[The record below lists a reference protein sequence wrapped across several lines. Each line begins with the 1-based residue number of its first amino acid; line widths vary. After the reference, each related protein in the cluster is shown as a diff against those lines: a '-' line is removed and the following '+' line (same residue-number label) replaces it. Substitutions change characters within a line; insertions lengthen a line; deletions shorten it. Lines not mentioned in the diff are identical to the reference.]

1 MRKSRLLHRGHTG
14 CSFLLRAAVA
24 IVALAAV
31 TSCPRAAVTVTAGP
45 HGQYS
50 TIQAAVTQVIA
61 NGGGDVLVE
70 VKFCHS
76 PLGYDYVCPYVENLL
91 IQTTGEL
98 NLRGGW
104 HSDFASQYD
113 DGTLSQIKGT
123 GSIAPVMLLVAANG
137 TIRVTNF
144 DVDGT
149 GVAGN
154 SQTLGIAANSGASSL
169 IVILG
174 NRIHDHSLLTTAG
187 TGYSGG
193 AGIHAVAN
201 GANAKVTIDANEIFD
216 NVVYGTDNAASYG
229 GGVTLDTLSGGQGFF
244 DLNDVHGNSVSNV
257 NNGACHGGG
266 LWARANTGYIQLDG
280 NQYTGNMQFACSNGA
295 SGDAAE
301 ISAANSAEVD
311 VRNERWTSNAVAND
325 PGVYEVFMHA
335 ESDAA
340 IYAGNGLVTHG
351 TWGGLYASSDASNAH
366 VVVANYTIAD
376 NPVLGFRGVG
386 AGTQLWNT
394 ILWNDG
400 TPYELDSG
408 ASFAYYLF
416 ASDPLFVD
424 AANGNYRLSKG
435 SPAINAGANAPAGG
449 GYATDL
455 DGVTRPYTGDG
466 LALTDIGA
474 YEFHD
479 DTLFKNGFEQ
489 QL

>member
-1 MRKSRLLHRGHTG
+1 MRKKSADARVRPGPLLL
-14 CSFLLRAAVA
+14 SSAAA
-24 IVALAAV
+24 ALVALAGLADDA
-31 TSCPRAAVTVTAGP
+31 SAAVSVTAGP

-50 TIQAAVTQVIA
+50 TIQAAINQVVA

-76 PLGYDYVCPYVENLL
+76 PMGYDYVCPYVENLL
-91 IQTTGEL
+91 VQTTTEL

-104 HSDFASQYD
+104 HSDFVTQYS

-123 GSIAPVMLLVAANG
+123 GSVAPVMLLVAANG

-144 DVDGT
+144 DIDGT
-149 GVAGN
+149 AVSGN
-154 SQTLGIAANSGASSL
+154 SKTVGIAANSGTNSL

-187 TGYSGG
+187 TGFAGG

-201 GANAKVTIDANEIFD
+201 GAGAKVTIDANELFD
-216 NVVYGTDNAASYG
+216 NVVYGTDNSASYG
-229 GGVTLDTLSGGQGFF
+229 GAVSLDTLAGGQAFF
-244 DLNDVHGNSVSNV
+244 DLNDVHANSVSNV

-266 LWARANTGYIQLDG
+266 LWARANTGFIQLDG
-280 NQYTGNMQFACSNGA
+280 NHYTGNMQFACSNGA
-295 SGDAAE
+295 TGDAAE
-301 ISAANSAEVD
+301 ISAANGAEVD
-311 VRNERWTSNAVAND
+311 VKNERWTSNAVAND

-335 ESDAA
+335 ETDAA

-351 TWGGLYASSDASNAH
+351 TWGGLYAQSDAPNAH
-366 VVVANYTIAD
+366 IILSNFTIAD
-376 NPVLGFRGVG
+376 NPVLGFHGVG
-386 AGTQLWNT
+386 TGTQLWNT
-394 ILWNDG
+394 IMWNDG
-400 TPYELDSG
+400 TPYQLDGG

-416 ASDPLFVD
+416 GSNPLFVD

-435 SPAINAGANAPAGG
+435 SPAINAGANAPPGG
-449 GYATDL
+449 AYATDL
-455 DGVTRPYTGDG
+455 EGVARPYISDG
-466 LALTDIGA
+466 FALTDIGA